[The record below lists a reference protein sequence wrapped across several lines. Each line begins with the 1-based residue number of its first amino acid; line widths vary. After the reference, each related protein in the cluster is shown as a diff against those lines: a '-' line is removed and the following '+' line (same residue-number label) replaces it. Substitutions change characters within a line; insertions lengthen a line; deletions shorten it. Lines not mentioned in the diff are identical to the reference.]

1 MEPTTLLNRL
11 RGLFSRAAA
20 SAPEAQ
26 TPEASAPAPTID
38 FRAMLECSLDM
49 ICHVKICQ
57 GQFQFTYTSPIT
69 PLIFGWSCEELLLL
83 KPADLFT
90 EAARGVIQTDIAAIM
105 GGLESSTVLTEAIHK
120 DGHIIWLEN
129 KVRVLEHRG
138 DVILLMIAMRDVT
151 EKQQLQDQLAQMAIV
166 DSLTNIHNRRAFDQV
181 FKVEW
186 RRALRSGDPLSI
198 LLLEIDGFKLLNDIY
213 GHQAGN
219 DCLRA
224 IARAL
229 RATVQR
235 AGDLVA
241 RYRGE
246 EFVIILPNTD
256 AIAAEFVAYEVVHAI
271 RRLEIPHAGNRE
283 AGSIVSIS
291 CGAATAPGRLGQSI
305 STPEDLLLAAD
316 KALRKARQLGR
327 NRVESSL
334 LLTSDAALDPH
345 ETMTHYN

>member
-1 MEPTTLLNRL
+1 MEPTTLLSRL
-11 RGLFSRAAA
+11 RGLFRRAAA
-20 SAPEAQ
+20 SAPAAQ
-26 TPEASAPAPTID
+26 APAPTID

-90 EAARGVIQTDIAAIM
+90 EAARGVIQKDIAAIM
-105 GGLESSTVLTEAIHK
+105 GGLETSTVLTEAIHK
-120 DGHIIWLEN
+120 DGHLIWLEN
-129 KVRVLEHRG
+129 KVRVLEHQG

-151 EKQQLQDQLAQMAIV
+151 EKKQLQDQLAQMATV

-181 FKVEW
+181 FKAEW

-198 LLLEIDGFKLLNDIY
+198 LLLDVDHFKLLNDTY
-213 GHQAGN
+213 GHQAGD

-241 RYRGE
+241 RYGGE

-256 AIAAEFVAYEVVHAI
+256 AIAAEFVADEVVHAI
-271 RRLEIPHAGNRE
+271 RRLGIPHAGNRE

-291 CGAATAPGRLGQSI
+291 CGAATALGRLGGSM
-305 STPEDLLLAAD
+305 SAPEGLLLSAD
-316 KALRKARQLGR
+316 NALYKAKQLGR
-327 NRVESSL
+327 NRVESSF
-334 LLTSDAALDPH
+334 LLTGDAALDPH
-345 ETMTHYN
+345 EITTQYN